1 MYATAEHSYRAA
13 TELRPVAISRE
24 SRQRTATIV
33 SWPHSKI
40 ESPRELSFA
49 PGQTIFLAGDDAEFF
64 FEIVTGTVR
73 CCRLTYDGGRQIFRF
88 ADEGE
93 MLGLSGEEVHTYSAE
108 AVTEVVVLRHRLLSL
123 DTAMAR
129 DQSLRKRVLQSL
141 REELA
146 AVQKQM
152 VLLGRMSA
160 DERVASFLMD
170 VSRRSEDSDGRVH
183 LPMTR
188 SDIADYL
195 GLTIET
201 VSRKINGLKR
211 QRVID
216 LPTPTNIRIIDFG
229 RLADL
234 AEAA

>member
-1 MYATAEHSYRAA
+1 
-13 TELRPVAISRE
+13 
-24 SRQRTATIV
+24 
-33 SWPHSKI
+33 
-40 ESPRELSFA
+40 
-49 PGQTIFLAGDDAEFF
+49 
-64 FEIVTGTVR
+64 
-73 CCRLTYDGGRQIFRF
+73 
-88 ADEGE
+88 
-93 MLGLSGEEVHTYSAE
+93 
-108 AVTEVVVLRHRLLSL
+108 
-123 DTAMAR
+123 MAR

-216 LPTPTNIRIIDFG
+216 LPTPKNIRIIDFG
-229 RLADL
+229 RLSEL